1 MPRKRGCRQKSFG
14 KPQISLVNETGNA
27 YILVTEDG
35 DQTMFTQRYLSVL
48 RTEYAKINT
57 IDPSKSSYRRLIQLL
72 DALSPKQLEQLRD
85 ADIKFMSKLANNR
98 ILRNAK

>member
-1 MPRKRGCRQKSFG
+1 MKFP
-14 KPQISLVNETGNA
+14 
-27 YILVTEDG
+27 
-35 DQTMFTQRYLSVL
+35 QRYLDVL
-48 RTEYAKINT
+48 RTEYSRINT
-57 IDPSKSSYRRLIQLL
+57 IDPSGPSYRRMIQLL

>member
-1 MPRKRGCRQKSFG
+1 
-14 KPQISLVNETGNA
+14 
-27 YILVTEDG
+27 
-35 DQTMFTQRYLSVL
+35 MFPQRYLNVL

-72 DALSPKQLEQLRD
+72 DALSPKQLEQMRD

-98 ILRNAK
+98 ILRNSK